1 MGTPGATVRFLGGDR
16 LLWPLVGL
24 AQRTWTPGG
33 QVLRASVGSA
43 LQGDVLIT
51 SCTYNTEDRRLAT
64 VVSHPNVPP
73 APCRRAWA
81 PLSAPLSGCGPLGG
95 FTHLTQGLAEHP
107 TWAVRPSAWPEGLC

>member
-81 PLSAPLSGCGPLGG
+81 PLSAPLSGCGP
-95 FTHLTQGLAEHP
+95 
-107 TWAVRPSAWPEGLC
+107 WASINIPSSVQYVRLFVTPWTTAC